1 METISPR
8 YLKNEFQIL
17 IIGILQRERLF
28 AKFGACPG
36 ISSRLR
42 SLKLELKNLLLVHSD
57 VDNVI
62 LIASYLFNQ
71 SKQLSFRQLYSCAM
85 YIFEL
90 FLILTKHY
98 FSLINKC
105 SHCRLLLSTSVTVNT
120 VPCILIK
127 INYMPIVT
135 ASVGHDKV
143 WKKSRL
149 FSFVHILIII

>member
-1 METISPR
+1 MPEVLMYGNYHST
-8 YLKNEFQIL
+8 LFENDFQIL
-17 IIGILQRERLF
+17 IIGILHRERLF

-71 SKQLSFRQLYSCAM
+71 CKQLSFRQLYSCAM

-90 FLILTKHY
+90 FLILTKRY

-105 SHCRLLLSTSVTVNT
+105 SHCRLLLSTVNT

-143 WKKSRL
+143 
-149 FSFVHILIII
+149 